1 MPFRAALE
9 VVFGPKG
16 IREEVQS
23 MEADFWLSRALPV
36 CVLSCRGWA
45 VVTACSVSCDWPMW
59 LEAA

>member
-9 VVFGPKG
+9 GVFGPKG

-36 CVLSCRGWA
+36 F
-45 VVTACSVSCDWPMW
+45 AC
-59 LEAA
+59 